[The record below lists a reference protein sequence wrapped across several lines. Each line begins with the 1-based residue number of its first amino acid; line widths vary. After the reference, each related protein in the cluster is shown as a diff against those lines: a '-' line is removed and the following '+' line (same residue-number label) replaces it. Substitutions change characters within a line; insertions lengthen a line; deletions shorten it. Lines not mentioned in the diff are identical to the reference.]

1 MSAISKNTD
10 KNFQLR
16 IKYYFD
22 MMEDIIEQLK
32 CIFETN
38 LVFNATVNNISA
50 IFWSSDL
57 LREETGVP
65 TENHKSPKNL
75 IT

>member
-32 CIFETN
+32 YIFETN
-38 LVFNATVNNISA
+38 IKQGQGF
-50 IFWSSDL
+50 
-57 LREETGVP
+57 GV
-65 TENHKSPKNL
+65 
-75 IT
+75 